1 MSNTDG
7 RYARTLEMPEEWR
20 GRISQALQ
28 QPDAPAT
35 EAAWLRAAIAEK
47 LENAQ
52 NAKELREMEE
62 RTAATLARVVDTLD
76 RLQQSVQSIQAQLA
90 LQDTINKLVL
100 TYLPEPANMH
110 AAQEIGQ
117 RRYARAAQF
126 TSGDRLE
133 PQTRTVRRDMFRT

>member
-1 MSNTDG
+1 MGNTNG
-7 RYARTLEMPEEWR
+7 KYARTLEMPEEWR
-20 GRISQALQ
+20 GRMSQALQ

-35 EAAWLRAAIAEK
+35 EAAWLRAASAEK

-90 LQDTINKLVL
+90 LQDTINRQTLS
-100 TYLPEPANMH
+100 YLPEPAN
-110 AAQEIGQ
+110 AQ
-117 RRYARAAQF
+117 
-126 TSGDRLE
+126 T
-133 PQTRTVRRDMFRT
+133 